1 MINDSVRV
9 PLEKVFNFLLQI
21 YRKHKGVSMLH
32 FSDARK

>member
-9 PLEKVFNFLLQI
+9 PLENQI